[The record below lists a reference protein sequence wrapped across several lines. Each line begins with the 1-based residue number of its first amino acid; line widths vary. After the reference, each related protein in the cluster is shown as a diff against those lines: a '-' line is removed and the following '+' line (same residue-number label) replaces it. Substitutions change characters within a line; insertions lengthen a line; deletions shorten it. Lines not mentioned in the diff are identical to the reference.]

1 MVTEGESRGT
11 DGGRGAARPARTVR
25 RPPVAARVDSRSP
38 APAHGAQSPAPS
50 AAPSFSLAARVFA
63 QLGDP
68 TRLRLLWLLRE
79 GEWSVGELSSACGTA
94 RPSVSQHLARL
105 RAAGLVRVRK
115 DGRRAL
121 YSLPGG
127 ACGALVADA
136 LRHAERLPLS
146 PPRHTR

>member
-1 MVTEGESRGT
+1 M
-11 DGGRGAARPARTVR
+11 AARLPARSPV
-25 RPPVAARVDSRSP
+25 PPRGSEP
-38 APAHGAQSPAPS
+38 IGPEPS

-79 GEWSVGELSSACGTA
+79 GERSVGALSAACGTA

-136 LRHAERLPLS
+136 LRHAERLPL
-146 PPRHTR
+146 PPPGHTR